1 MSASD
6 KKKLRKEQVTAQL
19 TERQRQEQAEAK
31 KLKMY
36 TTIFIVAMLVIA
48 VTALTI
54 FAVTGINNS
63 GIIQR
68 STVAATVGSHKL
80 SSVEMSYYYNDAV
93 SEMYNEWYSSYED
106 STDAYLQ
113 AMGLDTSIALDQQ
126 TNPETEQT
134 WAQFFLDSALENAK
148 SDYALYEMAQA
159 EGFTLPADKQE
170 SLDAVAN
177 NIKMYASMYGYNPN
191 QYLRMSYGS
200 GATLKSYQDYYE
212 RTLIADAYVEAHNES
227 LTYDDATLRAHEA
240 DKYNDY
246 TSYKYT
252 SAYMS
257 YTAFQAGGTEDEDG
271 NITYTTEENDA
282 ARAALKAAAEEL
294 ATATNADELQAKID
308 ALTLKEGTSI
318 TVNKDRRTLYSSL
331 STTSADLAAWLSDE
345 SRTENE
351 VGAIPV
357 VAKVT
362 NEAGAEVEQTN
373 GYYIAIFHGV
383 DENKAPMSNVRHLLV
398 EFEGGEEDEESG
410 ETVYT
415 DEEKAAAKEAAEAYL
430 KEWKEGEAT
439 EESFTALLKE
449 HSDDTGVTENEG
461 LYENITPDS
470 SYVKNFLDW
479 STDPARKV
487 GDTGVIE
494 TEYGY
499 HVMYFVGHSEM
510 TYRDSMITDELRV
523 ADQEEWLTGIE
534 EAAVGYLANTS
545 KMNLGLVLSPA
556 Q

>member
-36 TTIFIVAMLVIA
+36 TTIFIVAMLVIV

-308 ALTLKEGTSI
+308 ALTLKEGSSI

-398 EFEGGEEDEESG
+398 EFEGGEEDEETG

>member
-36 TTIFIVAMLVIA
+36 TTIFIVAMLVIV

-294 ATATNADELQAKID
+294 ATATNADELQEKID
-308 ALTLKEGTSI
+308 ALTLKEGSSI

-398 EFEGGEEDEESG
+398 EFEGGEEDEETG